1 MLEKIEKL
9 KKLKILFVDDVSAII
24 DVISDTLIKLNV
36 EFYIAK
42 DGKEALEIMNDKDI
56 TLLVTDLN
64 MSGMDGIELLRRIR
78 KENNSIDCIVMSAYT
93 EEKYLKLS
101 KELGVKEYIV
111 KPFEFLEFLD
121 AIDKL

>member
-1 MLEKIEKL
+1 
-9 KKLKILFVDDVSAII
+9 
-24 DVISDTLIKLNV
+24 
-36 EFYIAK
+36 
-42 DGKEALEIMNDKDI
+42 MNDKDI